1 MEGANKIL
9 RVAVIGAGGVGG
21 YFGARWA
28 EAGLDVTLL
37 ARGAHLQAIVSK
49 GLFLHSPLG
58 DAHVNVPAVAS
69 ASEVGEVDVV
79 VVATKSWQL
88 HSLADVVEPLVGPNT
103 IVFGLQNGVEA
114 IDILT
119 TFVPPSCVLGGTCR
133 IISLIERPGVIRH
146 VGIEPTLTI
155 GELTGTSSTPIKFAA
170 EVLDKAKG
178 LTVEITD
185 DIDVE
190 LWQKFLFLAPVSG
203 LGSITQ
209 APIGVFRSLRESR
222 SLLVRAVEEV
232 FNLAKAKG
240 VGLPPESVEQTLQ
253 FIDGLPADGT
263 SSLQRDFQ
271 DGVRTELEALSGAVV
286 RQAAEAGIP
295 VPIHTFFYS
304 ALLPLDLKAQG
315 SIEWPED

>member
-1 MEGANKIL
+1 MRIAI
-9 RVAVIGAGGVGG
+9 IGAGGAGG

-37 ARGAHLQAIVSK
+37 ARGTHLQAIVSK
-49 GLFLHSPLG
+49 GLSLESPLG
-58 DAHVNVPAVAS
+58 DAHVNVPAVS
-69 ASEVGEVDVV
+69 RASEVGEVDVV

-88 HSLADVVEPLVGPNT
+88 RSLAEVVQPLIGSNT

-114 IDILT
+114 VDILT
-119 TFVPPSCVLGGTCR
+119 TFVPPSCVLGATCR
-133 IISLIERPGVIRH
+133 IISLIKEPGVIRH

-155 GELTGTSSTPIKFAA
+155 GELPGAASRPIKSVT
-170 EVLDKAKG
+170 EVLDTAKG
-178 LTVEITD
+178 LTVEIAN

-190 LWQKFLFLAPVSG
+190 LWRKFLFFAPVSG

-209 APIGVFRSLRESR
+209 APIGVFRSVRQSR

-232 FNLAKAKG
+232 FNLARAKG
-240 VGLPPESVEQTLQ
+240 VQLPPESVEQTLQ

-263 SSLQRDFQ
+263 SSLQRDFE

-286 RQAAEAGIP
+286 RQAADAGVAAP
-295 VPIHTFFYS
+295 VHTFFYS
-304 ALLPLDLKAQG
+304 TLLPLELKARG
-315 SIEWPED
+315 SIEWPESG